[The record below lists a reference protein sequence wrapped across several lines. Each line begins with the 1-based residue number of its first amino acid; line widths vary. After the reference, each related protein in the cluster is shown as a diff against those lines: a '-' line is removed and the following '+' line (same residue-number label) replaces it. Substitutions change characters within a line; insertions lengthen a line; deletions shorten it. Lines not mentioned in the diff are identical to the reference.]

1 METIEI
7 IKSVLGWAI
16 VLNFSLLIVT
26 SIILITAQGP
36 TAKIH
41 SKMFNI
47 AEEELGKL
55 YFNYLTNI
63 KILTLVFFV
72 MPYLGMCI
80 LGI

>member
-7 IKSVLGWAI
+7 IKSVFGWTI

-26 SIILITAQGP
+26 SIVLITAQGP
-36 TAKIH
+36 IAKIH

-47 AEEELGKL
+47 AEQELGKL
-55 YFNYLTNI
+55 YFSYLTNM

-72 MPYLGMCI
+72 MPYFGMCI